1 MTHTTQ
7 YQIRRIAPG
16 SVIRISFLLGW
27 VVLLCPTLCVAGIFI
42 QVLRQINQ
50 AITRVEP
57 IELSMLGQEIASI
70 DLLNVLRLSETAQT
84 IGQLS
89 DNVALTFTGMV
100 VLLLL
105 AGVIVGTGAMLL
117 FSVGYNILASI
128 GGGFVVDLRTKR

>member
-1 MTHTTQ
+1 MTQTTQ
-7 YQIRRIAPG
+7 YQIRRISTT

-27 VVLLCPTLCVAGIFI
+27 MVLLCPVLCVGGVSI
-42 QVLRQINQ
+42 QALRQINQ
-50 AITRVEP
+50 AIIGVEP
-57 IELSMLGQEIASI
+57 ITLTVLGQEIANI

-84 IGQLS
+84 IGQLNE
-89 DNVALTFTGMV
+89 NVALTFTGIV

-128 GGGFVVDLRTKR
+128 GGGFVVELRPKR